1 MRHFI
6 TLGLFLILVFGVGCG
21 ESAPEGPPTFD
32 AYPPMAIDPQR
43 AYTVSLVTN
52 LGQMTFKLL
61 PNEAPL
67 AVNSFMFL
75 TRQGFYDGM
84 TVHRVLP
91 GILAETGDPTGT
103 GDGGPGYTFEIEPPH
118 RPYVRGDLV
127 MANAGTPNSNGSR
140 FFILL
145 DDVSANGDLSPDYT
159 LLGRIKEKHG
169 PSEATLDKL
178 GAVPVGPGPDGEV
191 SVPQEEIRIVSVTVT
206 VGCLPS
212 QGMFTGCGGRTG
224 N

>member
-1 MRHFI
+1 MEIETLRPYSVII
-6 TLGLFLILVFGVGCG
+6 TTDVG
-21 ESAPEGPPTFD
+21 
-32 AYPPMAIDPQR
+32 R
-43 AYTVSLVTN
+43 A
-52 LGQMTFKLL
+52 TFKLF
-61 PNEAPL
+61 PEEAPR
-67 AVNSFMFL
+67 AVNSFVFL
-75 TRQGFYDGM
+75 ANAGFYDGVR
-84 TVHRVLP
+84 VHRVLP

-103 GDGGPGYTFEIEPPH
+103 GDGGPGYTFEIEPTH

-140 FFILL
+140 FFIIL